1 MDKKEIINRINGT
14 KIGLMSGPAYLLL
27 ITSPFRGFMRMK
39 KYYKEYY
46 NNMFVA
52 LNNVILGQ
60 YFDEEQN
67 MRNVKQL
74 YEKPDET
81 KRLMKSWRE
90 EEEKFFKYCND
101 ILNNLDKIK
110 DNKLAERFE
119 EFMNEFY
126 EIWAAP
132 LAVDGMASYTET
144 ELLDEFNSALNGVDK
159 DNAHEY
165 FAQLSHP
172 AQVSFVGREHVA
184 LLNLVLL
191 YKQGQNIKEALQEH
205 QKTFFW
211 VENNYKNVKILD
223 KKYFFDKIKTESK
236 KSEGEIRKEIDK
248 IIDVD
253 WIEENREK
261 LLKKLKLNNNLK
273 EKMRMT
279 PILGEWLDNRK
290 EINLRG
296 NHVLNEFVK
305 EVAKRKKIKVEDIY
319 YFTPEDVL
327 NLIRNGIGV
336 SKQELNNRK
345 KAIAFIITDS
355 DKESLFSGE
364 DAKEIGKALEKRYN
378 ECNKTEE
385 IKGIVASRGNLGS
398 IKGKARI
405 VLDPSKD
412 DFKNGEILVASM
424 TRPEYVPLMKKALA
438 IVTDEGGITSHAA
451 IVSRELNVPC
461 VIGTRNATRTIKSG
475 DEIEI
480 DLEKGVVRVV
490 K

>member
-355 DKESLFSGE
+355 DKESLF
-364 DAKEIGKALEKRYN
+364 
-378 ECNKTEE
+378 
-385 IKGIVASRGNLGS
+385 
-398 IKGKARI
+398 
-405 VLDPSKD
+405 
-412 DFKNGEILVASM
+412 
-424 TRPEYVPLMKKALA
+424 
-438 IVTDEGGITSHAA
+438 
-451 IVSRELNVPC
+451 
-461 VIGTRNATRTIKSG
+461 
-475 DEIEI
+475 
-480 DLEKGVVRVV
+480 
-490 K
+490 